1 MKDKE
6 EVPYNKWVKG
16 SATDPEDKGGYGPVL

>member
-6 EVPYNKWVKG
+6 EVPYNKWIKG
-16 SATDPEDKGGYGPVL
+16 SSAEDSGGYGPVL